1 MQYLLQGDG
10 ALDNVPNTG
19 LWIVA
24 QPESTHSE
32 NVARAIVRFRDQ
44 LRNRGIEL
52 LVVPVPGKASIY
64 PDRLT
69 RRVTASQVLRSPTA
83 TLLSDLQREG
93 IATVDLFELFRS
105 AKHEARGSSEGE
117 PLYLATDT
125 HWTPYGA
132 RLAAEVVAQRV
143 LQMGCG
149 PEFAWELP
157 VASIRVARRGDVPQM
172 TEVPGLAESFPP
184 QVVTCTQVTDKI
196 VGLMV
201 PPPGGRDGTY
211 MSSHLKDSPREPT
224 VLLLGDSYSRIYQ
237 LPEPRSL
244 GRVIHSSGD
253 PVTTASE
260 PLTAVKRWLP
270 GSAGFPSLL
279 AEALQTPIDYIISDG
294 GAATDVRQRLSL
306 NAEILEN
313 KLIVVWEFTERD
325 IALGRQGW
333 QDVPLPPELY
343 APCQDEYL
351 NSRGGAI
358 ALTALP
364 SLQRD
369 TAATKVFLQLRD
381 ADQLE
386 MEHGGRQQDRGTGF
400 HCLVEM
406 FQFAGAAGGHDLGR
420 RGLFH
425 GADHGQIVP
434 GLGSIAGLAGGEDH
448 RHAER
453 IDFLGP
459 FDGVG
464 AGGGA
469 TAVDVHF
476 VAGRHR
482 RVLVHI
488 DRHGHFLSAEF
499 FDHFGDDFRL
509 AEGGAAGGH
518 LSAPASSTAAAEA
531 TSEIPPPTVKGTVTT
546 AATRFTTSSIVPRPS
561 TVAVMSSRASS
572 SAPALQ

>member
-1 MQYLLQGDG
+1 MRLNEIVLILGFLAILFGVPAAQVAIELSRGQHVQFTDLLRHAPTPKNLRRYEQTLENRWWGQATVRPVTQRLAYTLLRDPGSKALLGATDG
-10 ALDNVPNTG
+10 SSIGRVC
-19 LWIVA
+19 
-24 QPESTHSE
+24 STCC
-32 NVARAIVRFRDQ
+32 RAIARWTIFRTQ
-44 LRNRGIEL
+44 ACGSLHGRKPRNARTSQGRLCVFVISCATVESNCWWSRC
-52 LVVPVPGKASIY
+52 PARPASI
-64 PDRLT
+64 PINSHGELPQ
-69 RRVTASQVLRSPTA
+69 SQVLRSPTA

-105 AKHEARGSSEGE
+105 AKNEAKGSSEGE

-132 RLAAEVVAQRV
+132 RLAAEAVAQQVR
-143 LQMGCG
+143 QMGCG

-157 VASIRVARRGDVPQM
+157 VESIRVARRGDVPQM

-333 QDVPLPPELY
+333 QDVPLPPEL
-343 APCQDEYL
+343 
-351 NSRGGAI
+351 
-358 ALTALP
+358 
-364 SLQRD
+364 
-369 TAATKVFLQLRD
+369 
-381 ADQLE
+381 
-386 MEHGGRQQDRGTGF
+386 
-400 HCLVEM
+400 
-406 FQFAGAAGGHDLGR
+406 
-420 RGLFH
+420 
-425 GADHGQIVP
+425 
-434 GLGSIAGLAGGEDH
+434 
-448 RHAER
+448 
-453 IDFLGP
+453 
-459 FDGVG
+459 
-464 AGGGA
+464 
-469 TAVDVHF
+469 
-476 VAGRHR
+476 
-482 RVLVHI
+482 
-488 DRHGHFLSAEF
+488 
-499 FDHFGDDFRL
+499 
-509 AEGGAAGGH
+509 
-518 LSAPASSTAAAEA
+518 
-531 TSEIPPPTVKGTVTT
+531 
-546 AATRFTTSSIVPRPS
+546 
-561 TVAVMSSRASS
+561 
-572 SAPALQ
+572 

>member
-1 MQYLLQGDG
+1 MSSQAFNPFLYFQFSDQQLMRLNEIVLILGFLAILFGVPVAQVAIELSRGQQVQFTDLLRHAPTPENLRRYEQTLENRWWGQATVRPVTQRLGYTLLRDPGSRALLGRDGWVFYRPGVQYLLQGDG

-105 AKHEARGSSEGE
+105 AKNEARGSSEGE

-333 QDVPLPPELY
+333 QDVPLPPEL
-343 APCQDEYL
+343 
-351 NSRGGAI
+351 
-358 ALTALP
+358 
-364 SLQRD
+364 
-369 TAATKVFLQLRD
+369 
-381 ADQLE
+381 
-386 MEHGGRQQDRGTGF
+386 
-400 HCLVEM
+400 
-406 FQFAGAAGGHDLGR
+406 
-420 RGLFH
+420 
-425 GADHGQIVP
+425 
-434 GLGSIAGLAGGEDH
+434 
-448 RHAER
+448 
-453 IDFLGP
+453 
-459 FDGVG
+459 
-464 AGGGA
+464 
-469 TAVDVHF
+469 
-476 VAGRHR
+476 
-482 RVLVHI
+482 
-488 DRHGHFLSAEF
+488 
-499 FDHFGDDFRL
+499 
-509 AEGGAAGGH
+509 
-518 LSAPASSTAAAEA
+518 
-531 TSEIPPPTVKGTVTT
+531 
-546 AATRFTTSSIVPRPS
+546 
-561 TVAVMSSRASS
+561 
-572 SAPALQ
+572 